1 MKEKILKLLKILN
14 EGLVDKESTMKI
26 GLLALLAGENIVLLG
41 PPGTAKSEVARR
53 YPKLL
58 IVVIILNIYW
68 QNLLHLKSC
77 LVHYQLKNW
86 KMIHFQERQMDIYLK

>member
-58 IVVIILNIYW
+58 IVVIILNIY
-68 QNLLHLKSC
+68 
-77 LVHYQLKNW
+77 
-86 KMIHFQERQMDIYLK
+86 

>member
-1 MKEKILKLLKILN
+1 MKEKILKLLKVLN

-53 YPKLL
+53 LSQVIDSGNYFEYLL
-58 IVVIILNIYW
+58 TKFTTILNIY
-68 QNLLHLKSC
+68 
-77 LVHYQLKNW
+77 
-86 KMIHFQERQMDIYLK
+86 

>member
-1 MKEKILKLLKILN
+1 MKEKILKLLKVLN

-53 YPKLL
+53 LSQVVDSGNYFEYLL
-58 IVVIILNIYW
+58 TKFTTPEELFGPLSIKE
-68 QNLLHLKSC
+68 LK
-77 LVHYQLKNW
+77 
-86 KMIHFQERQMDIYLK
+86 MTRFQER